1 LDPLRIVV
9 LVVDDVP
16 EIIEKFRNFALFSC
30 VVIPTGKHY
39 KAQKARYPKL
49 KWVFEEDIDLICD

>member
-39 KAQKARYPKL
+39 KL